1 MHVQKDIE
9 MGQFNVSVQIDV
21 AQGFQLVPENPLVLD
36 VDMPFLLFVTPN
48 HPNIHIDNPQQGIL
62 YRVEDNN
69 GNLVVEE
76 YPIENNQ

>member
-36 VDMPFLLFVTPN
+36 VDMPFSFICNT
-48 HPNIHIDNPQQGIL
+48 
-62 YRVEDNN
+62 
-69 GNLVVEE
+69 
-76 YPIENNQ
+76 